1 MLPCGKSILA
11 DAPAAKLA
19 DVEDVRGALAVD
31 DGHVPR
37 RLSPENTQP
46 ELRRLRPL
54 GLEACET
61 APHDAMTEVGLRPAV
76 DGDVRGPGDERYRFR
91 IGEEAP
97 RPITKQRHEEDNAVL
112 GQAGDRVQ
120 QLRHRQSR
128 QIGEG
133 DPVAVAPE
141 VLDGGRLQ
149 VTIDLRCPRDHDHLP
164 EARIDLEGGLERR
177 APLRAQPNAGDVGA
191 QIEPLDG
198 IEVRGAEDGRHTGEE
213 LRTMPQEKVQS
224 GEGDGDD
231 EVDLAALILPPE
243 KSRERLVR
251 GVFGREAE
259 IEILGIEVDAR
270 GDGRLERRSDALF
283 NGEGLGQEPR
293 IRIEQHHRLPLR
305 YVGSGSGARI
315 DETGEHRAQA
325 HTGGDLHEPRSPGEA
340 DPASS

>member
-1 MLPCGKSILA
+1 MRTDHTQSESSPRHIASIERPQGRVLIPHDASMRESILA

-46 ELRRLRPL
+46 ELPGLRPL

-133 DPVAVAPE
+133 DPVAVAP
-141 VLDGGRLQ
+141 RSS
-149 VTIDLRCPRDHDHLP
+149 T
-164 EARIDLEGGLERR
+164 
-177 APLRAQPNAGDVGA
+177 
-191 QIEPLDG
+191 
-198 IEVRGAEDGRHTGEE
+198 
-213 LRTMPQEKVQS
+213 
-224 GEGDGDD
+224 
-231 EVDLAALILPPE
+231 AAA
-243 KSRERLVR
+243 SRSRS
-251 GVFGREAE
+251 
-259 IEILGIEVDAR
+259 I
-270 GDGRLERRSDALF
+270 SDAPVITITCRTPDRPW
-283 NGEGLGQEPR
+283 GL
-293 IRIEQHHRLPLR
+293 
-305 YVGSGSGARI
+305 
-315 DETGEHRAQA
+315 
-325 HTGGDLHEPRSPGEA
+325 
-340 DPASS
+340 ASSVAPH